1 MSAGKNSVFAEL
13 AFVEVSSD
21 GEYFER
27 FHSVSAGTEPVPSGG
42 QIAAD
47 SVFGLAGAKPLG
59 YGTLFDLD
67 ELADREAVKD
77 GRLDLNAV
85 RYLRLTDI
93 PGCAEGIEGYEAQF
107 DSFGNVIYDA
117 FKTVGSAGFDAAC
130 AAVLNGGE

>member
-1 MSAGKNSVFAEL
+1 MLFSL
-13 AFVEVSSD
+13 
-21 GEYFER
+21 
-27 FHSVSAGTEPVPSGG
+27 
-42 QIAAD
+42 
-47 SVFGLAGAKPLG
+47 LL
-59 YGTLFDLD
+59 LFDLD

-85 RYLRLTDI
+85 RYLRLIDI
-93 PGCAEGIEGYEAQF
+93 PGCAEGTDGYKAQF